1 MNTNT
6 TPTQYLLDGINAS
19 AYGHFDE
26 CAILLTQGHE
36 KGDAECTALLA
47 YLYHDGNGV
56 ARDYN
61 EFYRLAKLLEERR
74 CPLSNCL
81 LACAYSDG
89 LGCEVNK
96 ELSEQYYASWAKES
110 AATIPGISEECRL
123 RLRSIGLTSTLAQS
137 HVYMSQNS
145 GYTPLIQPKLAAKEY
160 AEYSSAA
167 DAWFIPMC
175 YAQEYTPELLQKLE
189 EAYRNGMSG
198 AGVLLGIAQLRDCK
212 ENEEEKIQNAL
223 SLIDNAD
230 NDRNELSILLIKM
243 NVLPDTEKEK
253 FQELYARAVRTMQY
267 GPSGIPRADELP
279 CTVNI
284 IPNSFASVYYI
295 HDLDTTQKL
304 LDEDRSEELFRP
316 VQLPFIE
323 VTYTGEKPLT
333 DCTLRIVYE
342 GQLKEYTTPLEGVL
356 EPNVPFELDINNYAV
371 ETGNDIRVEIHAA
384 DGRYLSVRLE
394 KGFLDEFCPKSPLFQ
409 LFSTDNAIVTVPRE
423 PRINSLQ
430 FMTTENQKITE
441 ICQLKEGDSVA
452 VDLWFIK
459 QAMVDS
465 RSDCFLVQADDGA
478 PSICILK

>member
-1 MNTNT
+1 MKTTT
-6 TPTQYLLDGINAS
+6 TPTPYFLDGINAG
-19 AYGHFDE
+19 AYGRFNE
-26 CAILLTQGHE
+26 AARLLTQGHE

-61 EFYRLAKLLEERR
+61 EFYRLAKLLEERH

-110 AATIPGISEECRL
+110 AAPIPGISEECRL
-123 RLRSIGLTSTLAQS
+123 RLRSSGLTSALEQS
-137 HVYMSQNS
+137 HEYMSQNS
-145 GYTPLIQPKLAAKEY
+145 GYTPLIQPKLAAEEY
-160 AEYSSAA
+160 AQYSSAA
-167 DAWFIPMC
+167 DAWFIAMSC
-175 YAQEYTPELLQKLE
+175 AHECTPEHLQKLE

-198 AGVLLGIAQLRDCK
+198 AGVILGVAQLRDCK
-212 ENEEEKIQNAL
+212 ENEEDKLQNAL

-230 NDRNELSILLIKM
+230 NDNNELCILLSKM
-243 NVLPDTEKEK
+243 QFLPDAEGEKL
-253 FQELYARAVRTMQY
+253 QELYARAVRTMQY

-279 CTVNI
+279 CTVSI
-284 IPNSFASVYYI
+284 IPNSFANVYYI
-295 HDLDTTQKL
+295 RDLDTTKKL
-304 LDEDRSEELFRP
+304 INEDRSEEIFLP
-316 VQLPFIE
+316 VSLPIID

-342 GQLKEYTTPLEGVL
+342 GQLKEYTTPLKGVL
-356 EPNVPFELDINNYAV
+356 EPNVPFELDINHYAV

-394 KGFLDEFCPKSPLFQ
+394 KGFLDEFCPKSPRFQ
-409 LFSTDNAIVTVPRE
+409 LFSTDSAIVVVPRE

-430 FMTTENQKITE
+430 FMTTENQKIAE
-441 ICQLKEGDSVA
+441 ICQLKDGESVA
-452 VDLWFIK
+452 VDLWHIK

-465 RSDCFLVQADDGA
+465 RTDCFLVQADDGT
-478 PSICILK
+478 PCICHLK

>member
-6 TPTQYLLDGINAS
+6 TPTQYLLDGINAG

-26 CAILLTQGHE
+26 CALLLTQGHE
-36 KGDAECTALLA
+36 KGDDECTALLA
-47 YLYHDGNGV
+47 YLYHDGHGV
-56 ARDYN
+56 PRDYN
-61 EFYRLAKLLEERR
+61 EFFRLAKLLKERH

-96 ELSEQYYASWAKES
+96 ELSEQYYARWAKES
-110 AATIPGISEECRL
+110 AAPIPGISEECRL
-123 RLRSIGLTSTLAQS
+123 RLRSIGLTSALEQS
-137 HVYMSQNS
+137 HEYMSQNS
-145 GYTPLIQPKLAAKEY
+145 GYTPLIQPKLAAEEY
-160 AEYSSAA
+160 AACSSSA
-167 DAWFIPMC
+167 DAWLTAVS
-175 YAQEYTPELLQKLE
+175 YADEYTTEHLQKLE
-189 EAYRNGMSG
+189 DAYRRGVNGAS
-198 AGVLLGIAQLRDCK
+198 VLLGLAQLGACEK
-212 ENEEEKIQNAL
+212 NEEDKIQKAL
-223 SLIDNAD
+223 SLIDDED
-230 NDRNELSILLIKM
+230 NDSNELGILLIKM
-243 NVLPDTEKEK
+243 KALPDTEEEK
-253 FQELYARAVRTMQY
+253 LQELYARAVRTMQY

-279 CTVNI
+279 CTVSI

-295 HDLDTTQKL
+295 HDLDTTQKF
-304 LDEDRSEELFRP
+304 LDEGRREELFRP
-316 VQLPFIE
+316 VQLPLMN
-323 VTYTGEKPLT
+323 VTYTGEEPLA
-333 DCTLRIVYE
+333 DCSLRIVYE

-394 KGFLDEFCPKSPLFQ
+394 KGFLDEICPKSPLFQ
-409 LFSTDNAIVTVPRE
+409 LFSTDNAIVTLPRE
-423 PRINSLQ
+423 QHINSLQ

-465 RSDCFLVQADDGA
+465 RSDYFLVQADDGA